1 LILERKLVF
10 SSVCVYCGSSNLISQ
25 RFKDSAFVI
34 GTELAKRGSRVI
46 YGGGHVGLMGIIAD
60 SALKAGGEVV
70 GIIPDHIRSQE
81 IQHDRLTELHI
92 VPDMHTRKRMM
103 VERAEAFIVLPGGFG
118 TLDELFEILTWKKLK
133 LHNKPVIIFNQDGY
147 WDTMIKLVDQT
158 IADGFSQPADRTLFQ
173 VVENTDALFALMD
186 EPTIADIGAMTGQM

>member
-1 LILERKLVF
+1 VERNLAF

-25 RFKDSAFVI
+25 NFKDSAFAI

-60 SALKAGGEVV
+60 SALNAGGEVI

-81 IQHDRLTELHI
+81 IQHDRLTELHV

-103 VERAEAFIVLPGGFG
+103 VERAQAFIVLPGGFG

-133 LHNKPVIIFNQDGY
+133 LHNKPIIIFNQDGY
-147 WDTMIKLVDQT
+147 WNHMLALVDQT
-158 IADGFSQPADRTLFQ
+158 IADGFSQPADRALFK
-173 VVENTDALFALMD
+173 VVENTDALFALLD
-186 EPTIADIGAMTGQM
+186 EPTIPDIGTMTGRM